1 MKFMSVAITS
11 ENYKIQFSAKR
22 KDKSWGLKDKKMFW
36 NHLCEE
42 YDRKSTIV
50 SFTDCRAEK
59 P

>member
-1 MKFMSVAITS
+1 MSVAITS